1 MATMRSKKIAYLMRQ
16 GFFYPEA
23 VELSRTSRAGMKA
36 TYFRFMIRSRRRTL
50 DNSKKNN
57 WGDKRYRDFIKQK
70 YIDIG
75 ALKPDSL
82 GRMRVDVWAML
93 RAFEEKARMREDEYE
108 SPWRRKGRRKTAKK
122 KQTKRITRKDMIR
135 SFIKKINRQ
144 MDRTRDPDKQDELL
158 GKRQKYQRMLDGME
172 NG

>member
-1 MATMRSKKIAYLMRQ
+1 MPTMRQRKINYLVRQ
-16 GFFYPEA
+16 GFFASEA

-36 TYFRFMIRSRRRTL
+36 SYFRFFIRSRRRTL
-50 DNSKKNN
+50 DNSKTNN
-57 WGDKRYRDFIKQK
+57 WSEKRYRDFIRQK

-122 KQTKRITRKDMIR
+122 KQTKRITRKDMIK

-144 MDRTRDPDKQDELL
+144 MDRTRDPEKQDELL
-158 GKRQKYQRMLDGME
+158 GKRQEYQRRLDGME